1 MTPTSSPSL
10 YDLLD
15 VDSTASDAEIRAAWK
30 AAIADLDPSD
40 RRFRA
45 YNQAAEVLLD
55 PDRRAAYD
63 TELTTA
69 DAEEP
74 EHVVSA
80 GRGPAPAAAP
90 VAEPTPAPGV
100 APGKAGSGSRLTG
113 LKARL
118 ARPRPATATT
128 GTSAGVARW
137 PVPAWLLIGLAVLVA
152 ALIAGVIYFANQ
164 PSDTEIEEST
174 RAAQSAAERAI
185 VPVLSYD
192 AKTLDED
199 QAAAQAQMTSDYRKK
214 YDELFEA
221 IKDNAPQTGTSVS
234 AEVIASGIVRSG
246 EDRAEILLFVNRPTT
261 NKSRPEPVVF
271 RDQVTV
277 TMQRVNGDWLVDD
290 LTTSPVAP

>member
-15 VDSTASDAEIRAAWK
+15 VDSTASGDEIRAAWK
-30 AAIADLDPSD
+30 AAIAELDPSD

-63 TELTTA
+63 AELTAA
-69 DAEEP
+69 DDEAPEPAVAEG
-74 EHVVSA
+74 H
-80 GRGPAPAAAP
+80 GPPPAAAP
-90 VAEPTPAPGV
+90 TAVSSDGGPGR
-100 APGKAGSGSRLTG
+100 AGLGAHLTG
-113 LKARL
+113 LKSKL
-118 ARPRPATATT
+118 ARPKPTAATS
-128 GTSAGVARW
+128 GTSAGAARW
-137 PVPAWLLIGLAVLVA
+137 SVPSWLLIGLAVLVA
-152 ALIAGVIYFANQ
+152 ALIAGVVYFANQ

-199 QAAAQAQMTSDYRKK
+199 QAAAEAQMTSDYRKD
-214 YDELFEA
+214 YDKLFES
-221 IKDNAPQTGTSVS
+221 IKENAPRTGTVV
-234 AEVIASGIVRSG
+234 AADQPFASGIVRSG
-246 EDRAEILLFVNRPTT
+246 EDRVQVLLFVNRTVT
-261 NKSRPEPVVF
+261 NKARPQPVVF

-277 TMQRVNGDWLVDD
+277 TMQRVGGDWLVDD
-290 LTTSPVAP
+290 LQTSPVAP